1 MNVVTRRFVPSTA
14 TDAHERAKD
23 FLDETEMEKLLEAAR
38 RGRHGA
44 RNHLLILLMYRH
56 GLRASEVVELR
67 VNEINLERARTWVRR
82 AKNGLSTEHPLQG
95 DELRAIKRYLR
106 LRNSTLPWL
115 FASERG
121 APLTRKGVDYIV
133 RQAAARAGLRGVH
146 AHTLRHSCGF
156 ALANRGVEQRVL
168 QDWLGHRDP
177 KHTSYYTRIAAR
189 RFDGLWS

>member
-121 APLTRKGVDYIV
+121 AVSPWRIVVWSSGCCRIGLDIGIRSTRATTRASLLGGLTV
-133 RQAAARAGLRGVH
+133 
-146 AHTLRHSCGF
+146 CGRE
-156 ALANRGVEQRVL
+156 AC
-168 QDWLGHRDP
+168 
-177 KHTSYYTRIAAR
+177 
-189 RFDGLWS
+189 